1 MEIKVNTRINGKRA
15 VVMMQAEES
24 QIAVNEQVV
33 DDNGLLLSEIER
45 LKSELQES
53 DYKVIKCAEAI
64 CLNGELP
71 YNMTEL
77 HNERQA
83 LRDKIN
89 ELEKAMGNEWCNE
102 CQLFYFEELFIYAI
116 VFFSTTRWC

>member
-1 MEIKVNTRINGKRA
+1 MEIKREYNGM
-15 VVMMQAEES
+15 VFVDYISDIEECVQKS
-24 QIAVNEQVV
+24 E
-33 DDNGLLLSEIER
+33 EIER

-64 CLNGELP
+64 CLNEELP
-71 YNMTEL
+71 YNMTAL

-89 ELEKAMGNEWCNE
+89 ELESEVQNG
-102 CQLFYFEELFIYAI
+102 
-116 VFFSTTRWC
+116 

>member
-1 MEIKVNTRINGKRA
+1 MEIKREYKGRVFVDYISDI
-15 VVMMQAEES
+15 EEGVPKS
-24 QIAVNEQVV
+24 E
-33 DDNGLLLSEIER
+33 EIER

-64 CLNGELP
+64 CLNEELP
-71 YNMTEL
+71 YNMTAL

-89 ELEKAMGNEWCNE
+89 ELESEVKNG
-102 CQLFYFEELFIYAI
+102 
-116 VFFSTTRWC
+116 

>member
-15 VVMMQAEES
+15 VVKMQAEES

-64 CLNGELP
+64 CLNAELP
-71 YNMTEL
+71 YDMTAL
-77 HNERQA
+77 HKERQA

-89 ELEKAMGNEWCNE
+89 ELESEVQNG
-102 CQLFYFEELFIYAI
+102 
-116 VFFSTTRWC
+116 

>member
-15 VVMMQAEES
+15 VVMMNAEEA
-24 QIAVNEQVV
+24 QIVDNEQVV

-53 DYKVIKCAEAI
+53 DYKITKIAEAMSI
-64 CLNGELP
+64 GAELP
-71 YNMTEL
+71 YDAQEL
-77 HNERQA
+77 HKERQA

-89 ELEKAMGNEWCNE
+89 QLEMEVQSVE
-102 CQLFYFEELFIYAI
+102 DE
-116 VFFSTTRWC
+116 

>member
-15 VVMMQAEES
+15 VVTMNAEEA

-53 DYKVIKCAEAI
+53 DYKVIKCAEAMAV
-64 CLNGELP
+64 GAEMP
-71 YNMTEL
+71 YNMTAL
-77 HNERQA
+77 HKERQA

-89 ELEKAMGNEWCNE
+89 ELESEVQNG
-102 CQLFYFEELFIYAI
+102 
-116 VFFSTTRWC
+116 

>member
-1 MEIKVNTRINGKRA
+1 MNTRINGKRA
-15 VVMMQAEES
+15 VVTMMAEEAK
-24 QIAVNEQVV
+24 IVANEQVM
-33 DDNGLLLSEIER
+33 DDNGLVLSEIER

-64 CLNGELP
+64 CLNAELP

-83 LRDKIN
+83 LRDRIN
-89 ELEKAMGNEWCNE
+89 ELESEVQNG
-102 CQLFYFEELFIYAI
+102 
-116 VFFSTTRWC
+116 

>member
-15 VVMMQAEES
+15 VVMMNAEES
-24 QIAVNEQVV
+24 QIVDNEQVV
-33 DDNGLLLSEIER
+33 DDKGFLLSEIER

-64 CLNGELP
+64 CLNAELP

-77 HNERQA
+77 HKERQA

-89 ELEKAMGNEWCNE
+89 ELESEVVDVQE
-102 CQLFYFEELFIYAI
+102 
-116 VFFSTTRWC
+116 

>member
-15 VVMMQAEES
+15 VVKMQAEET
-24 QIAVNEQVV
+24 QIVDNEQVV

-53 DYKVIKCAEAI
+53 DYKVIKCAEAMAV
-64 CLNGELP
+64 GAEMP
-71 YNMTEL
+71 SDVTEL
-77 HNERQA
+77 HKERQS

-89 ELEKAMGNEWCNE
+89 ELESDVQNG
-102 CQLFYFEELFIYAI
+102 
-116 VFFSTTRWC
+116 